1 MVIETLGFQEMNEL
15 DSKVWGPSRYRQPL
29 GLFGIIVVNS
39 LYAFIFVWVAV
50 MFSFTALPFLGDEME
65 LSPRREILKT
75 FMILGVFDLI
85 ALWRFAKLHKRWS
98 KVRANKLF
106 LWGLQLCF
114 VAAVGYANF
123 WMLTVVWFW
132 WGR

>member
-1 MVIETLGFQEMNEL
+1 MNEL

-39 LYAFIFVWVAV
+39 FYAFIFVWVAV
-50 MFSFTALPFLGDEME
+50 MFSFTALPFFGDEME
-65 LSPRREILKT
+65 LSPRQEIIKT
-75 FMILGVFDLI
+75 FMILGVLDLI
-85 ALWRFAKLHKRWS
+85 ALWRFVKLHKRWI
-98 KVRANKLF
+98 KVRANKLL

-114 VAAVGYANF
+114 VGAVGYANF

>member
-1 MVIETLGFQEMNEL
+1 MNEL

-50 MFSFTALPFLGDEME
+50 MFSFMALPFFGDEME
-65 LSPRREILKT
+65 LSPRQEIIKT
-75 FMILGVFDLI
+75 FMILGVLDLI
-85 ALWRFAKLHKRWS
+85 ALWRFVKLHKRWI
-98 KVRANKLF
+98 KVRANKLL
-106 LWGLQLCF
+106 LWGLQICF
-114 VAAVGYANF
+114 VGAVGYANF